1 MNDGFKMKLVC
12 MNKRKELDMKA
23 LSIANTI
30 ITTKQ
35 QAVNLIK
42 KLNQYFE
49 DNINIEMALAVDN
62 YTEQIVNAGF
72 LTWEEA
78 EEAAF

>member
-1 MNDGFKMKLVC
+1 
-12 MNKRKELDMKA
+12 MKA

-62 YTEQIVNAGF
+62 YTEQMVNAGF

>member
-1 MNDGFKMKLVC
+1 
-12 MNKRKELDMKA
+12 MKA
-23 LSIANTI
+23 LLVAHTV

-35 QAVNLIK
+35 QAKDLIK
-42 KLNQYFE
+42 RLNEYFE
-49 DNINIEMALAVDN
+49 RDRSIATAIVVDD
-62 YTEQIVNAGF
+62 YMEQIVNAGF